1 MALCT
6 HQVTLLLSLVALLA
20 HHHHSHILS
29 GQVFFSS
36 TLAWVDL
43 PAEELVS
50 VPSGQALQK
59 RSGKRAESLG
69 TPVSGGGRSTHS
81 LAAEECYGA
90 S

>member
-1 MALCT
+1 M
-6 HQVTLLLSLVALLA
+6 
-20 HHHHSHILS
+20 
-29 GQVFFSS
+29 
-36 TLAWVDL
+36 DL

-50 VPSGQALQK
+50 APPGQALQK
-59 RSGKRAESLG
+59 RSGTRAESLG